1 MRACGCGKSY
11 PQAESPAHR
20 PAESVRPDNRFDTV
34 TQPIAGCGILYEIFA
49 AIGFLS
55 ATISYSIGRNILETE
70 YGAAA
75 RIGAIG
81 VGFSLE
87 LLNGVAV
94 TTAGILLFLRLRQYD
109 KTIATG
115 YLLSRIIEV
124 LLLSAGG
131 LMVLTGTNKALRM
144 HAFFF
149 QLAMVILGISSASF
163 YIFLMKWSVGPRWLF
178 LFGVAGYLS
187 LAFYAG
193 MNLLRILFQFYRQHR
208 PACVR
213 VIHLT

>member
-1 MRACGCGKSY
+1 MTTQKK
-11 PQAESPAHR
+11 
-20 PAESVRPDNRFDTV
+20 NR
-34 TQPIAGCGILYEIFA
+34 LYEIFA

-55 ATISYSIGRNILETE
+55 ATISYSIGSNILETE

-94 TTAGILLFLRLRQYD
+94 TAVGILLFLRLRQYG

-115 YLLSRIIEV
+115 YLLSRIIEA

-131 LMVLTGTNKALRM
+131 LMVLTGANEALRM

-149 QLAMVILGISSASF
+149 QLAMIILGISSAIF
-163 YIFLMKWSVGPRWLF
+163 YSFLMKWPVGPRWLF
-178 LFGVAGYLS
+178 LLGVAGYLS

-193 MNLLRILFQFYRQHR
+193 MGMLSVSESAPVWLFVPGAVFEIVFPIWLIVKGFRTKE
-208 PACVR
+208 A
-213 VIHLT
+213 